1 MPKFVRFLRNH
12 QVEAGILTKM
22 QGQEVVAP
30 IRGSF
35 YEQWETAG
43 LYYLLNEVKLLSPCT
58 PTKIIGVGVNY
69 YSMSRALDVCLD
81 DRPLFFIKPPSSICG
96 PGDTIRIPQA
106 VGRVDYEVELA
117 VVIKSR
123 LFNVTPE
130 EAKAN
135 ILGYTCANDI
145 TAVELIK
152 PHLPWTH
159 AKGMDTFTPLGPV
172 ISTDVDPERT
182 TLFTYLNNVRTQYGA
197 TADMHLKPHE
207 LIAYLSETMTLEAG
221 DVVLTGTPPGKG
233 SIKSGDIIKVC
244 ASGIGC
250 LENFVG

>member
-12 QVEAGILTKM
+12 QIEAGILTRM

-35 YEQWETAG
+35 YGQWETTG
-43 LYYLLNEVKLLSPCT
+43 LYCPLSEVKLLSPCT

-69 YSMSRALDVCLD
+69 HSMSRALNVRLD
-81 DRPLFFIKPPSSICG
+81 DRPLFFLKPPSGMCG
-96 PGDTIRIPQA
+96 PGDMIRIPPA

-123 LFNVTPE
+123 LKNVAPE
-130 EAKAN
+130 EAKEN

-152 PHLPWTH
+152 PDIPWSH
-159 AKGMDTFTPLGPV
+159 AKGIDTFTPLGPV
-172 ISTDVDPERT
+172 IATDVDPERL
-182 TLFTYLNNVRTQYGA
+182 TLFAYLNDVRTQYGA
-197 TADMHLKPHE
+197 TSDMHLKPHE

-221 DVVLTGTPPGKG
+221 DVVLTGTPPSKG
-233 SIKSGDIIKVC
+233 SIKSGDIIRVC
-244 ASGIGC
+244 ISGVGC
-250 LENFVG
+250 LENPVG